1 MRITEWLSTTMAPL
15 VAVALLSLAPAALAD
30 EPGEEAMAESAAEE
44 LAQGQAATRRAV
56 RGQIEEITVTARK
69 REENLQQT
77 PISITAFG
85 VQTLE
90 DNTVTRMD
98 DISDLTPIH
107 VAISPA
113 AWMNRFQ
120 L

>member
-1 MRITEWLSTTMAPL
+1 MAPL

-69 REENLQQT
+69 REENCRAARL
-77 PISITAFG
+77 
-85 VQTLE
+85 
-90 DNTVTRMD
+90 
-98 DISDLTPIH
+98 H
-107 VAISPA
+107 VSA
-113 AWMNRFQ
+113 AHCHFWS
-120 L
+120 